1 MTAIVGKSYWTKQTR
16 DTITRIAP
24 HTSSVLITGPSG
36 TGKELVARSIHDQ
49 SPRVTG
55 PFIPVDCASVPG
67 SLFSSQLFGHVKGAF
82 TGAVGS
88 ALGSFRAAN
97 GGTIF
102 LDEVGELDLELQSKL
117 LRVIQQRQVTPVGS
131 HDPEAID
138 VRIIAATNRN
148 LAEEV
153 EAGRF
158 RMDLFY
164 RLDVISIETTALK
177 DRRED
182 IQPLTEF
189 FINQIIEERSLP
201 AKRLSPEAAH
211 AIEAY
216 DWPGNVRQLQNII
229 ERSIVMT
236 DGEQIGADFIPTE
249 AVATGAPMANDSR
262 AMDRVEH
269 FPFNGSH
276 VNGFSENG
284 FSAAGRPRSWQS
296 LEENEREHLQRTLE
310 MTGYNQSAAARL
322 LEIDYRL
329 LLRRIKKY
337 GLKQGVPTSAS
348 GADFE
353 APRTSAK

>member
-16 DTITRIAP
+16 ETITRIAP
-24 HTSSVLITGPSG
+24 HTSSVLVTGPSG

-49 SPRVTG
+49 SPRATG

-67 SLFSSQLFGHVKGAF
+67 SLFASQLFGHVKGAF
-82 TGAVGS
+82 TGAVGAS
-88 ALGSFRAAN
+88 LGSFRAAN

-102 LDEVGELDLELQSKL
+102 LDEVGELDLELQAKL

-148 LAEEV
+148 LADEV
-153 EAGRF
+153 KAGRF

-182 IQPLTEF
+182 ILPLTDF
-189 FINQIIEERSLP
+189 FIQQIVEERGLTP
-201 AKRLSPEAAH
+201 KHLSPEAVRAV
-211 AIEAY
+211 ESF

-236 DGEQIGADFIPTE
+236 EGELIGADFVPRAADSVDVHKRIPLR
-249 AVATGAPMANDSR
+249 ASDGVDDSANDRIPDADGASCVVSR
-262 AMDRVEH
+262 NA
-269 FPFNGSH
+269 P
-276 VNGFSENG
+276 
-284 FSAAGRPRSWQS
+284 PTSWQS
-296 LEENEREHLQRTLE
+296 LEDNEREHLQRTLE

-337 GLKQGVPTSAS
+337 GLKRRTPAATA
-348 GADFE
+348 E
-353 APRTSAK
+353 PRRQTAK